1 MKRSRIAARAYTR
14 MALRR
19 VFPICAAAAAVYALL
34 PYVALFQLG
43 QAIRHGDAST
53 LARLVAWDDVREG
66 LKEDVCDEMVDTP
79 APNTVADNTVA
90 DHPVTVAQG
99 VGRAAAGGGGL
110 KPFGFSFVR
119 GVAGNMIDTNVT
131 PDGLV
136 SAAHRAGL
144 DRTDTGG
151 RDLVAEDAPRIV
163 WAFFDGLTAF
173 SVWLQPHDASVGPI
187 HIRLEMHDFQWQ
199 VVRAW
204 LPRALLVRANA
215 RT

>member
-1 MKRSRIAARAYTR
+1 MRRSRIAASAYAR
-14 MALRR
+14 MAMRR
-19 VFPICAAAAAVYALL
+19 VLPVCVAAAAVYALL
-34 PYVALFQLG
+34 PYVVLYQLG
-43 QAIRHGDAST
+43 QAIRHGDAGT
-53 LARLVAWDDVREG
+53 LSRLVAWDDVREG
-66 LKEDVCDEMVDTP
+66 LKEDVCDEMIDAP
-79 APNTVADNTVA
+79 APNPVADATVAA
-90 DHPVTVAQG
+90 HAVTVAQG
-99 VGRAAAGGGGL
+99 VGPAAPQGGGL

-119 GVAGNMIDTNVT
+119 GVAGNMIDANVT

-144 DRTDTGG
+144 DRPDTGG

-163 WAFFDGLTAF
+163 WAFFDGPTAF
-173 SVWLQPHDASVGPI
+173 SVWLQPHDRSMGPI

-204 LPRALLVRANA
+204 LPRTLLARANE

>member
-1 MKRSRIAARAYTR
+1 MGRSRIATRAYTR
-14 MALRR
+14 KVLRR
-19 VFPICAAAAAVYALL
+19 VLPICVAVASVYALL
-34 PYVALFQLG
+34 PYVVLYQLG
-43 QAIRHGDAST
+43 QAVRHGDAAT
-53 LARLVAWDDVREG
+53 LGRLVAWDDVREG
-66 LKEDVCDEMVDTP
+66 LKEDVCDEMVDAP

-90 DHPVTVAQG
+90 GHTETVAQG
-99 VGRAAAGGGGL
+99 VGPSAPQGGGL

-119 GVAGNMIDTNVT
+119 GVAGNMIDANVT

-144 DRTDTGG
+144 DQPATGG

-163 WAFFDGLTAF
+163 WAFFDGPTAF
-173 SVWLQPHDASVGPI
+173 SVWLQPHDPSIGPI
-187 HIRLEMHDFQWQ
+187 HIRLEMHDFHWQ

-204 LPRALLVRANA
+204 LPRTLLARANE

>member
-1 MKRSRIAARAYTR
+1 MRRSPIAGRAYAR
-14 MALRR
+14 KALRR
-19 VFPICAAAAAVYALL
+19 ILPVCAAAAAVYVLL
-34 PYVALFQLG
+34 PYVVLFQLG
-43 QAIRHGDAST
+43 QAVRHGDAAT
-53 LARLVAWDDVREG
+53 LGRLVAWDDVREG
-66 LKEDVCDEMVDTP
+66 LKEDVCDEMLDAP
-79 APNTVADNTVA
+79 APNTLADNAVA
-90 DHPVTVAQG
+90 GHAVTVAQG
-99 VGRAAAGGGGL
+99 VGTSAPADGGL

-144 DRTDTGG
+144 DRPDTGG
-151 RDLVAEDAPRIV
+151 RDLVAEDAPHIV
-163 WAFFDGLTAF
+163 WAFFDGPTAF
-173 SVWLQPHDASVGPI
+173 SVWLQPHDASIGPI

-204 LPRALLVRANA
+204 LPRSLLARANE